1 MLGCGTPRPRPGP
14 RGGGQGPG
22 KLSPLSSRSPNA
34 SFALA
39 ISARPGSPSD
49 LPRPAA
55 VTPVGRVSAPRWRDG
70 RPVGLE
76 RPCRMPLL
84 CPPPRSS
91 FAPAPPLV
99 PRPRPGR
106 QTAVRL
112 GSRERP
118 PVTHAGHT
126 HQVRSCSQRGR
137 HQESR
142 LERPGP
148 MSRGQMAGTRP
159 STRSSEVPSS
169 EASFGSRRP
178 KEDLGTVEQGKP
190 RSAGSRAPGSE
201 ARRRAGAGAT
211 RPSDR
216 PSVSRGSVSQ
226 YGTVPHINI
235 GSLIFLA

>member
-1 MLGCGTPRPRPGP
+1 MAGRPTSGTR
-14 RGGGQGPG
+14 
-22 KLSPLSSRSPNA
+22 A
-34 SFALA
+34 ALPHA
-39 ISARPGSPSD
+39 
-49 LPRPAA
+49 PA
-55 VTPVGRVSAPRWRDG
+55 VSAAEEQLRA
-70 RPVGLE
+70 
-76 RPCRMPLL
+76 
-84 CPPPRSS
+84 CPSS
-91 FAPAPPLV
+91 GAAAPG
-99 PRPRPGR
+99 PGR
-106 QTAVRL
+106 QTTARL

-169 EASFGSRRP
+169 EASFGSHRP

-201 ARRRAGAGAT
+201 ARRRAGAGAM